1 MKIRA
6 WARFVAIICMGLLA
20 GHSLSMVAIIGPAV
34 NNLGPESFVEVNSV
48 TEPTFAAIFP
58 YFFIVLLSSL
68 AVWWICLLKHWK
80 SREFLMLNLALLCFI
95 DQLYVTYQAQIP
107 LNNIMTAW
115 KTTHHLPS
123 NWEHLRTEW
132 LAMMKYHLG
141 LSVVA
146 FVLLLTAHH
155 RRHKTEVL

>member
-1 MKIRA
+1 MKIRS

-34 NNLGPESFVEVNSV
+34 TSLGPQSFVEVNSI

-58 YFFIVLLSSL
+58 YFFMVLLSSL
-68 AVWWICLLKHWK
+68 AIWWVCLLKHWK

-95 DQLYVTYQAQIP
+95 DQLYVTYRAQVP
-107 LNNIMTAW
+107 LNNIMTTW
-115 KTTHHLPS
+115 KQSHQLPP

-132 LAMMKYHLG
+132 LAMMKYHLA

-155 RRHKTEVL
+155 RRHKTESI